1 LKGSFGDI
9 SNKIYQQVIGDH
21 LKSVSLDRLL
31 LQVFLKCDGS
41 RTIEAVA
48 QAINRE
54 PASLKDAVARLLEL
68 DLIRPVTAEARHA
81 DEEFFLLLNQALSK
95 AIGPI
100 APVLIEEEIEAMG
113 QEPARFPNELAA
125 DLVDAL
131 AREIQPE
138 NKRNEFQIT
147 MVRLLRNKGY
157 AG

>member
-1 LKGSFGDI
+1 MKGSFGDI
-9 SNKIYQQVIGDH
+9 SNKIYQQVVGDH
-21 LKSVSLDRLL
+21 LKSVSLDRML

-41 RTIEAVA
+41 RTIEEVA
-48 QAINRE
+48 QTIHRE
-54 PASLKDAVARLLEL
+54 PASLQDAIARLLEL
-68 DLIRPVTAEARHA
+68 DLIRPVAAGARHA
-81 DEEFFLLLNQALSK
+81 DEEFFHLLNQALSK

-100 APVLIEEEIEAMG
+100 APVLIEEEIEALG
-113 QEPARFPNELAA
+113 HEPARFPNELAA

-147 MVRLLRNKGY
+147 MVRLIRNKGY